1 MKPSAGLPIFGGLV
15 MAIFGTFISI
25 GAFNSKTMSFFSLSS
40 YSCASSYYYSFY
52 LLDISSVAAGK
63 NVCNF
68 FTG

>member
-1 MKPSAGLPIFGGLV
+1 MKPSAGLTIFGALA

-40 YSCASSYYYSFY
+40 YSCASSYYYSYY
-52 LLDISSVAAGK
+52 LSDISSVTGGK
-63 NVCNF
+63 NVCIF